1 MKLLVLDDD
10 PSIVRLIGRIAMDS
24 GVDAVSTT
32 DSETFWREYDRVGPD
47 AIILDLQL
55 GDDDGVRQLRKLAD
69 RGFDGNL
76 MLISGIDTR
85 VLHTVEDLASDL
97 GLKIIRSFSKP
108 FDMAAMRRVFLELNK
123 STIQFSPSQIEAG
136 LRADEMVLHY
146 QPIVSCGDRRLV
158 KLEALVRWQHPEF
171 GLIAPNRFVPTAET
185 NPATIGMLTDW
196 VVRRVARDYSELSQR
211 LDGIEIAVNVS
222 AHDLKRD
229 LPDRLI
235 EILRKGNVPPSAL
248 WLEITETAAFADIVI
263 TKEVLSRLRLR
274 GIRLALD
281 DFGTGYSS
289 LKVLHEIP
297 FAAIKVDRSFVSEVA
312 TSRDSRSIV
321 SSIIDLANNMELLS
335 IVEGVENEET
345 AKIVETLGGDLLQ
358 GFGISQPLPL
368 ATLIKWADS
377 RSAALAQA
385 EPSPPEQTAACDD
398 PASGRDIPAA
408 AALPGMATVELTSQ
422 MTRLSPRQQAVMLL
436 LAQGYSVKQIARRLE
451 LAIGTVKTHMAACYA
466 AMGAHNRVEA
476 LRMAGLLA
484 AAVPQHSGDDD

>member
-1 MKLLVLDDD
+1 MRLLILDDD
-10 PSIVRLIGRIAMDS
+10 ASIVRLIGRIAADS

-69 RGFDGNL
+69 RSFDGSL
-76 MLISGIDTR
+76 MLISGIETR

-108 FDMAAMRRVFLELNK
+108 FDTAAMRQVFLDLNK
-123 STIQFSPSQIEAG
+123 SSIQFSTSQIEAG
-136 LRADEMVLHY
+136 LRANEMVLHY

-185 NPATIGMLTDW
+185 NPATIGLLTDW
-196 VVRRVARDYSELSQR
+196 VVRTMARDYAEISQR

-235 EILRKGNVPPSAL
+235 EILRKSNVPPSAL
-248 WLEITETAAFADIVI
+248 WLEITETAAFADIVT

-289 LKVLHEIP
+289 LKVLHEMP
-297 FAAIKVDRSFVSEVA
+297 FAAIKVDRSFVSEIS
-312 TSRDSRSIV
+312 TSRDSKSIV

-345 AKIVETLGGDLLQ
+345 AKIVEALGGDLLQ
-358 GFGISQPLPL
+358 GFGLSPPLPL
-368 ATLIKWADS
+368 TGLLKWADS
-377 RSAALAQA
+377 HSAALAQA
-385 EPSPPEQTAACDD
+385 EPSVPEPAVVCDEPD
-398 PASGRDIPAA
+398 AGKDLPVA
-408 AALPGMATVELTSQ
+408 AALPDIASVGLAGPLA
-422 MTRLSPRQQAVMLL
+422 RLSPRQQAVMLL

-466 AMGAHNRVEA
+466 SMGAHNRVEA

-484 AAVPQHSGDDD
+484 SAVPQHSGDDD